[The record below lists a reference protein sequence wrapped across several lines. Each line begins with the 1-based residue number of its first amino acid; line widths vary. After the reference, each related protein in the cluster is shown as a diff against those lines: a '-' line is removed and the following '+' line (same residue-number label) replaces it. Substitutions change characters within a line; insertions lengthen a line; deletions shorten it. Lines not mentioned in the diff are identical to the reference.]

1 MYNIKTVDVA
11 ISIRST
17 KPFFRTKADN
27 RNKAV
32 MNETKRQRKD
42 NDRYFR
48 DTIIVTAFARNLGI
62 Q

>member
-1 MYNIKTVDVA
+1 
-11 ISIRST
+11 
-17 KPFFRTKADN
+17 
-27 RNKAV
+27 

-48 DTIIVTAFARNLGI
+48 DTIIVTAFARNLGV

>member
-1 MYNIKTVDVA
+1 MKKILKC
-11 ISIRST
+11 S
-17 KPFFRTKADN
+17 KPFLRTKADN

-32 MNETKRQRKD
+32 MNATKRQRKD

-48 DTIIVTAFARNLGI
+48 DRIIVTAFARNLGV